1 MLPRPESTLGA
12 RPSRRSLLSMIS
24 QPRVH
29 QSLIDGH
36 PLLGIL
42 FEQLSDEVFAIFT
55 DDLPAWEVENEWR
68 IQGLLDGLLLTCVI
82 ERQ

>member
-1 MLPRPESTLGA
+1 
-12 RPSRRSLLSMIS
+12 MIS

-29 QSLIDGH
+29 QSLIYGH

-55 DDLPAWEVENEWR
+55 DDLPAWEIKYEWR

-82 ERQ
+82 KRQ

>member
-12 RPSRRSLLSMIS
+12 RSSRRSLLKMIS

-29 QSLIDGH
+29 QSLIYGH

-55 DDLPAWEVENEWR
+55 HDLPAREVENEWR